1 MFSNLRYISGLQESY
16 EELQALLL
24 TRSIQEGRTLLTGSN
39 NLAAELEEMTQD
51 DVSTWCMVD
60 HDTAFLSDI
69 YNCTAVLIKKN
80 KKKTIIK
87 DVYLFKV

>member
-1 MFSNLRYISGLQESY
+1 MFSNPRYVSGLQESH

-60 HDTAFLSDI
+60 HDTASAEFSLSDI
-69 YNCTAVLIKKN
+69 YSCTAVL
-80 KKKTIIK
+80 
-87 DVYLFKV
+87 V